1 MSVHVPRALASL
13 LACACL
19 ALSAAP
25 ARAAG
30 EPAATLATEVA
41 SLRAEVERLRAELDA
56 IKGMLQ
62 EQGRQRATPQAAS
75 APLASA
81 AQVPPTSDPRLDILQ
96 SQVAELEQTK
106 VGTQSRLPVRLFGT
120 VHAHTFTNIGESNW
134 LDIPNIVP
142 EAPADGRTGTFASA
156 LRQTRL
162 GLAFDGPTIGG
173 ARTSGVVAMDFFG
186 GVPGF
191 QTGQAMA
198 LPRLL
203 VAYARVDGDRT
214 ALKVGQDHMVLA
226 PRDPS
231 SLAAFAFP
239 ALFRSGNLYLRAPQV
254 TVERQLTSSLRLAGG
269 LMTPNAGDLPDLYRF
284 VPPALAGERSRM
296 PAFQARLAYVRGT
309 TDGYRHTQVGV
320 SGHYGRERRGARQ
333 SESWAAAV
341 DLASRYDWFGVAGEV
356 FSGSDIDAFGGGMG
370 LDGRAAGG
378 WAELQVFPTDRL
390 RFNAGAG
397 VDAMRSNPTL
407 VPRRRNRSAYGNV
420 MFALTPELEA
430 SFEYVWLETRP
441 GMGAARRNQ
450 HLDWV
455 LVYRF

>member
-1 MSVHVPRALASL
+1 MSVHMPHALASL
-13 LACACL
+13 LACTCL

-25 ARAAG
+25 ARATG

-41 SLRAEVERLRAELDA
+41 SLRAEVERLRAELDGL
-56 IKGMLQ
+56 KGMLQ
-62 EQGRQRATPQAAS
+62 EQGRQRAIPHAVS

-81 AQVPPTSDPRLDILQ
+81 AQIPPTSDPRLDLLQ

-106 VGTQSRLPVRLFGT
+106 VGSHSRLPVRLFGT
-120 VHAHTFTNIGESNW
+120 VHAHTFANIGEGNW

-142 EAPADGRTGTFASA
+142 ETPADGRAGTFASA

-191 QTGQAMA
+191 QTGQGMA

-239 ALFRSGNLYLRAPQV
+239 ALFRSGNLYLRAPQI
-254 TVERQLTSSLRLAGG
+254 TAERQLTSSVRLAGG
-269 LMTPNAGDLPDLYRF
+269 LMTPNAGDLPELYRF

-296 PAFQARLAYVRGT
+296 PAFQARLAYARGT
-309 TDGYRHTQVGV
+309 TGGYPHAEVGV
-320 SGHYGRERRGARQ
+320 SGHYGRERRGALQ

-341 DLASRYDWFGVAGEV
+341 DLASRRDWFGVAGEV
-356 FSGSDIDAFGGGMG
+356 FSGSNIDAFGGGMG
-370 LDGRAAGG
+370 LDGRAVGG
-378 WAELQVFPTDRL
+378 WAELQFFPTDRL
-390 RFNAGAG
+390 RFNAGGG
-397 VDAMRSNPTL
+397 VDTMRSNPTL

-420 MFALTPELEA
+420 MLALTPELEA

-441 GMGAARRNQ
+441 GAGAARRNQ